1 MSEDQIKKCHISE
14 FLRAVTVKKLLDG
27 KQRYIFTN
35 ETKIAWN
42 DDCRNQLCNLI
53 IMCLKKLKLYYQSP
67 ALIGYP
73 ACSTWHEDSDTLREF
88 CAEVFEKCLAKR
100 VNSLCKQLETKP
112 DVTGYIVK
120 NIKNR
125 LNEKQAEIDPI
136 GSSVFFIVWGAS
148 EDAKKRRK
156 LKIQLKGSK
165 FSDKSVL
172 ILKSDPKKNG
182 FIIKQDILYLFS
194 KQDIS
199 FFDDFNNPIRT
210 DDESSKKV
218 LNARKKL
225 VKLLEELANTGK
237 YINVKDILECL
248 KNKIMQDVVKFNFEC
263 GGEVLNSRPGG
274 GVFDVEKGDR
284 VRTTS
289 DQFIKNNAVTKQETL
304 DKLKKAVQ
312 YKINNHPKW
321 RSETK
326 KNALVI
332 FSMWCN
338 LNEDLVIEG
347 IKAYKL
353 KLDSIRKKTKLGR
366 TQALDMRKTIIA
378 MLKDSIKS
386 PDFQQ

>member
-1 MSEDQIKKCHISE
+1 MSEDKIKKCHISE
-14 FLRAVTVKKLLDG
+14 FLRAVTVIG
-27 KQRYIFTN
+27 GNQRYTFTN

-42 DDCRNQLCNLI
+42 DDCNNQLCSLI
-53 IMCLKKLKLYYQSP
+53 IMCLVKLKLYYQSP

-73 ACSTWHEDSDTLREF
+73 DGGSQWRKDSDTFKEF
-88 CAEVFEKCLAKR
+88 YAEVWEKCLLEK
-100 VNSLCKQLETKP
+100 VDCLLKQLDGDKQN
-112 DVTGYIVK
+112 VTGYIVK
-120 NIKNR
+120 NIKNL
-125 LNEKQAEIDPI
+125 LNKKQAEIDPV
-136 GSSVFFIVWGAS
+136 GTSVFFIVWWAS

-172 ILKSDPKKNG
+172 ILKSDPNENR
-182 FIIKQDILYLFS
+182 FINKQDILYLFS
-194 KQDIS
+194 NQDIS

-248 KNKIMQDVVKFNFEC
+248 KDKIMQGIVRINFER
-263 GGEVLNSRPGG
+263 GDEVLNSRPGEFLSDGEG
-274 GVFDVEKGDR
+274 GDL
-284 VRTTS
+284 VRTTP
-289 DQFIKNNAVTKQETL
+289 DQFIKNNAVTNQEAL

-312 YKINNHPKW
+312 YIINNHPKW

-338 LNEDLVIEG
+338 LNEDLIFEVE
-347 IKAYKL
+347 KALELDL
-353 KLDSIRKKTKLGR
+353 KLVRKITKLGR
-366 TQALDMRKTIIA
+366 TQAKHYLKIIVDIV
-378 MLKDSIKS
+378 KDSIKS
-386 PDFQQ
+386 PDFQR